1 MSTIIA
7 QCRQDGVIFFHKRL
21 HHGALMIIKGKRK
34 RVKRIVSAKARR
46 AYDGKTL
53 LVPGIP
59 EATDSNFRLI
69 ALIDFIELCENNKR
83 DRK

>member
-21 HHGALMIIKGKRK
+21 KSKALMIIEGKRK
-34 RVKRIVSAKARR
+34 RVKRIISAKARH

-59 EATDSNFRLI
+59 EAKDSNYRVY
-69 ALIDFIELCENNKR
+69 ALFDFIELCENS
-83 DRK
+83 